1 VRGKDGVDERGF
13 SKTRL
18 ACIDEVSSMLMLM
31 LISRSILGC
40 IARHVPTH
48 ITLNW
53 KPRFKSFRS
62 IWEVMLSKPTW
73 LRGKT
78 TVWGTAAAI
87 VAVAD
92 GGLVAVEWGADRC
105 RSFLATKSTDG
116 GC

>member
-1 VRGKDGVDERGF
+1 
-13 SKTRL
+13 
-18 ACIDEVSSMLMLM
+18 MLM
-31 LISRSILGC
+31 LISLSGSMLGC
-40 IARHVPTH
+40 FARHVPTH

-78 TVWGTAAAI
+78 TVWAAAAI

-92 GGLVAVEWGADRC
+92 GGLV
-105 RSFLATKSTDG
+105 TDG
-116 GC
+116 WGS